1 MENSKLQ
8 TVYIAYGSNMGEW
21 IKIQK
26 KVFPLIELRIGTV
39 LQKSKTYISPAWGKT
54 DQPDFKNGV
63 ILAETALNSL
73 QCLQA
78 LKKIELDVGRVTI
91 EKWGPRI
98 IDLDII
104 DFNGEIVSTEELTLP
119 HPYAHKRQFVLE
131 PLAEIA
137 PNHVLPHFS
146 KSISE
151 ILSSLADKVVLT
163 FH

>member
-1 MENSKLQ
+1 M
-8 TVYIAYGSNMGEW
+8 
-21 IKIQK
+21 
-26 KVFPLIELRIGTV
+26 
-39 LQKSKTYISPAWGKT
+39 
-54 DQPDFKNGV
+54 

-78 LKKIELDVGRVTI
+78 LKRIELDVGRVTI